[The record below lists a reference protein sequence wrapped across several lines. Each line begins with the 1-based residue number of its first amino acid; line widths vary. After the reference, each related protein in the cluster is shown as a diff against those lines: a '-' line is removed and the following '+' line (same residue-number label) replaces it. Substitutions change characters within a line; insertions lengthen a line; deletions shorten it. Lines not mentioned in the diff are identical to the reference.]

1 MSWDRDLRGASVA
14 AVVLAGAA
22 LLAPWPAL
30 SLVLLAPLAFFL
42 SGYALTAACFTRE
55 LPQRRPLATLSVGLS
70 LAVLALG
77 SLALNYLGGLHP
89 GTWAAL
95 LVLIVLGCCRLAA
108 IRRPQP
114 GRPTRLR
121 LQRPPALRLALY
133 GTALAVAA
141 AAVTVAFIPLPGK
154 NAIGHTDLWISTGA
168 AGGDSV
174 VRVGVRSQEQHAAS
188 YFLRVRVGTEEKPV
202 IRLFDLVP
210 GEERTIRVD
219 LPTPAAT
226 TATTASLFR
235 QSDPE
240 RVYRRV
246 YTWVPGTG
254 A

>member
-1 MSWDRDLRGASVA
+1 MRGHRDL
-14 AVVLAGAA
+14 VLAALAA
-22 LLAPWPAL
+22 PLCAVLALVLPLAGLSLIFALPLCLLLPGYAISAAAFARRPLGWPRMVAL
-30 SLVLLAPLAFFL
+30 SLA
-42 SGYALTAACFTRE
+42 
-55 LPQRRPLATLSVGLS
+55 LS